1 MLVFVT
7 WIDSLLTQRWS
18 VLHNVHQFTS
28 HSYQASFLN
37 TLVLH
42 WTIIQ
47 GTSSPS
53 VIVPNPSLHPPCWIV
68 NRRKRICESA
78 CKVASLNPS
87 SSHPRLSRE
96 ISVTYNLMPRLVLQ
110 WVAYLREVPTLSFS
124 ICWIPFLLQ
133 HTLHSSG
140 WNCSRDIHY
149 FRSRKKVVSR

>member
-28 HSYQASFLN
+28 HNYQASFLN

-78 CKVASLNPS
+78 CKVVSLNPS
-87 SSHPRLSRE
+87 HPTHGSAVRSLSHTTWCPVWFCSKWPICGRYQH
-96 ISVTYNLMPRLVLQ
+96 SVLVS
-110 WVAYLREVPTLSFS
+110 AESHFFFS
-124 ICWIPFLLQ
+124 THCIPP
-133 HTLHSSG
+133 G
-140 WNCSRDIHY
+140 WNCSPDLHC
-149 FRSRKKVVSR
+149 FRSRKK